1 VKSTVEHL
9 SPTRVRLAVEVPFDE
24 LKPTFDQAYKKIA
37 QQIRVPGFRPG
48 KAPARIIEQRLGRG
62 VVLEEVV
69 NQAVPTKYGEAVS
82 EAEVTPLGQPDIEVT
97 SIDDGDKLAFTAE
110 VDVRPE
116 ITLPDY
122 SSIAVEVDDAE
133 VTDADVDDQL
143 KGLQARFGTLT
154 GVQRPAQD
162 GDFVVIDLAATVD
175 GEPVEEA
182 QTSGMSHEVGSG
194 QLIEGLD
201 EALEGMTAGETK
213 QFTTKLV
220 AGDHAGEDAEVTV
233 TVQSVKERQ
242 LPEADDEFAQLA
254 SEFDTLDELKDDL
267 RTRYGRVKRMEQGSQ
282 ARDRVLEA
290 LLEAA
295 EVPLPESVVQSEVEV
310 RAHEAVH
317 EFDHDEQKLT
327 QYVESQGQSREEFD
341 TELRTNAEQ
350 AVKTQLLLDKIADE
364 AGVQVEQQEL
374 MERIMMQAQRF
385 GVSPEEYIQQAQ
397 QANQLGAVFA
407 DVRRGKA
414 LATVV
419 QAATI
424 TGPDGDPVDLSEL
437 FGTAGDGSEAA
448 AGETLDEAAA
458 PTADEDA
465 PDAEGADAAA
475 GPVESADLTEVA
487 SADSD
492 ASDPES
498 PSSQVEAD
506 ATADT
511 EVVGA
516 PDSTSRA

>member
-1 VKSTVEHL
+1 MKSTVEHL
-9 SPTRVRLAVEVPFDE
+9 SPTRVKLAVEVPFDE
-24 LKPTFDQAYKKIA
+24 LKPNFDKAYKKIA
-37 QQIRVPGFRPG
+37 QQVRIPGFRPG
-48 KAPARIIEQRLGRG
+48 KAPARILDQRLGRG

-69 NQAVPTKYGEAVS
+69 NEAVPAKYGEAVT
-82 EAEVTPLGQPDIEVT
+82 EAEVQPLGQPDIEVT
-97 SIDDGDKLAFTAE
+97 EIEDGDRLAFTAE
-110 VDVRPE
+110 VDIRPE
-116 ITLPDY
+116 ITVPDY
-122 SSIAVEVDDAE
+122 TTIAVEVDDAE
-133 VTDADVDDQL
+133 VTDDDVDEQL

-154 GVQRPAQD
+154 GVERAVQD
-162 GDFVVIDLAATVD
+162 GDFVVIDLSATVD
-175 GEPVEEA
+175 GEAVEEA
-182 QTSGMSHEVGSG
+182 QTTGMSHEVGSG

-201 EALEGMTAGETK
+201 EALEGMGAGETK

-220 AGDHAGEDAEVTV
+220 AGDHAGKDAEVTV
-233 TVQSVKERQ
+233 SVQTVKERQ

-267 RTRYGRVKRMEQGSQ
+267 RTRYGRVKKMEQGSQ
-282 ARDRVLEA
+282 ARDRVLDA

-295 EVPLPESVVQSEVEV
+295 DVPLPESVVQSEVEV

-317 EFDHDEQKLT
+317 EFDHDEAKLT
-327 QYVESQGQSREEFD
+327 EYVESQGQTREEFD

-364 AGVQVEQQEL
+364 ANVQVEQNEL

-397 QANQLGAVFA
+397 QANQLGAIFA

-419 QAATI
+419 QSATI
-424 TGPDGDPVDLSEL
+424 TGPGGSEVDLSEL
-437 FGTAGDGSEAA
+437 FGTS
-448 AGETLDEAAA
+448 
-458 PTADEDA
+458 
-465 PDAEGADAAA
+465 DAEGADAAA
-475 GPVESADLTEVA
+475 GPTDD
-487 SADSD
+487 ADSTAAQVADADTD
-492 ASDPES
+492 ASDPGS

-506 ATADT
+506 GSADT